1 MSEACAQ
8 AAGQPTDIAVCAYV
22 KSSVNPHP
30 QLLLAPAVAIPSA
43 LAKAGLSLDDIDVFE
58 IHEAFSAQVL
68 ATLACLESDDFSRD
82 WLPAEF
88 GGKAVG
94 TIPREKINPNGSS
107 IGKFLRKHEREG
119 RNTRT

>member
-1 MSEACAQ
+1 
-8 AAGQPTDIAVCAYV
+8 
-22 KSSVNPHP
+22 
-30 QLLLAPAVAIPSA
+30 
-43 LAKAGLSLDDIDVFE
+43 LDDIDMFE

-107 IGKFLRKHEREG
+107 IGKPHSAVAGVVGGCSAPPSSLVPCAAQL
-119 RNTRT
+119 